1 MKYATPEIFALENFE
16 GPLEFLLHLIQQNEI
31 DIYEV
36 SLQKITKQYLSK
48 QINKD
53 KFDVDSGAEFIGLAS
68 LLLFLK
74 SRMLLPKHEQ
84 PHDDNE
90 DIDPRFEIIH
100 QLIEYCR
107 FKEAAKEL
115 SVREDY
121 QSAFFGRGLDGPY
134 EMKRNLGIE
143 HLTLQD
149 LAGLFKQI
157 VARATL
163 STGQIQEEE
172 WLVSDKI
179 RYIRQSLNK
188 LNELKFED
196 LFSVEL
202 CRDELIVTFLAV
214 LELMKLGEIQV
225 IKDSG
230 IIWITKGVID
240 GQRN

>member
-1 MKYATPEIFALENFE
+1 MKYVTPEIFALENFE
-16 GPLEFLLHLIQQNEI
+16 GPLEFLVHLIQQNEI

-36 SLQKITKQYLSK
+36 SLQTIMEQYVAKQT
-48 QINKD
+48 IKD
-53 KFDVDSGAEFIGLAS
+53 KFDVDSGAEFIGIAS

-84 PHDDNE
+84 TAELPE

-107 FKEAAKEL
+107 FKEVAKDL
-115 SVREDY
+115 SLREEN
-121 QSAFFGRGLDGPY
+121 QGAFFGRGLDGPY
-134 EMKRNLGIE
+134 EIKRNLGIE

-149 LAGLFKQI
+149 LAVLFKQI
-157 VARATL
+157 VNRTGIEK
-163 STGQIQEEE
+163 GQIDEEE

-179 RYIRQSLNK
+179 KFIRQTFKK

-196 LFSVEL
+196 LFNPGLS
-202 CRDELIVTFLAV
+202 RDELIVTFLAV

-225 IKDSG
+225 IKDMG
-230 IIWITKGVID
+230 IVWITKGMTD
-240 GQRN
+240 G